1 MLVTVTNLTSREINK
16 PAVAEDGEAL
26 PGGNHPEEATHRTD
40 PLPYPFHRYVGTL
53 DANGGANDSI
63 QLPMHPSD
71 WRVNGGLAN
80 AQMARGLPVR
90 DEWNQ
95 LVQGGVVSFAVAA
108 QAGTQDQEEIYT
120 SAV

>member
-1 MLVTVTNLTSREINK
+1 MLVTVTNITDRKINK
-16 PAVAEDGEAL
+16 PAVGEDGEAL

-40 PLPYPFHRYVGTL
+40 PLPHPFSRYVGTL
-53 DANGGANDSI
+53 DESGGAKEAV

-80 AQMARGLPVR
+80 AQMGRGLPVR

-95 LVQGGVVSFAVAA
+95 LVQGGIVTFSVAA
-108 QAGTQDQEEIYT
+108 QADTQDQEEIFT